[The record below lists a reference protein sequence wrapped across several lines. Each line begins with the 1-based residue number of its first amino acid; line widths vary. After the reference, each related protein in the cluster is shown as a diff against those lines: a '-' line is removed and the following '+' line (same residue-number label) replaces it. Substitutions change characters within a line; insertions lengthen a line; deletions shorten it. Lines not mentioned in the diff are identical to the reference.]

1 MRDPLLNQ
9 ISQDELD
16 QIKDLT
22 FDIESIDSLQRNNQ
36 LYIYKYIYI
45 YIYIYIYVGIYWV
58 LSLILTLKII
68 STVISASLD

>member
-16 QIKDLT
+16 QIKDRT

-36 LYIYKYIYI
+36 LYIYIYI
-45 YIYIYIYVGIYWV
+45 YICWYILGAQFNSNVKDNLYRN
-58 LSLILTLKII
+58 
-68 STVISASLD
+68 

>member
-1 MRDPLLNQ
+1 MRYPLLNQ

-16 QIKDLT
+16 QIKDRT

-36 LYIYKYIYI
+36 LYIIYI
-45 YIYIYIYVGIYWV
+45 GIYWE
-58 LSLILTLKII
+58 LSLILTLKIT

>member
-16 QIKDLT
+16 QIKDRT

-36 LYIYKYIYI
+36 LYIIYI
-45 YIYIYIYVGIYWV
+45 GIYWE
-58 LSLILTLKII
+58 LSLILTLKIT

>member
-9 ISQDELD
+9 ISQDELN
-16 QIKDLT
+16 QIKDRT

-36 LYIYKYIYI
+36 LYIIYI
-45 YIYIYIYVGIYWV
+45 GIYWE
-58 LSLILTLKII
+58 LSLILTLKIT

>member
-16 QIKDLT
+16 QIKDRT

-36 LYIYKYIYI
+36 LYIIYI
-45 YIYIYIYVGIYWV
+45 GIYWE
-58 LSLILTLKII
+58 LSLILTLKIT
-68 STVISASLD
+68 STVISASLY

>member
-16 QIKDLT
+16 QIKDRT

-36 LYIYKYIYI
+36 LYIYI

>member
-16 QIKDLT
+16 QIKDRT

-36 LYIYKYIYI
+36 FYIIYI
-45 YIYIYIYVGIYWV
+45 GIYWE
-58 LSLILTLKII
+58 LSLILTLKIT
-68 STVISASLD
+68 STVISASLY